1 MAESKHILI
10 VWHSQS
16 GRNAS
21 MKDWVAAAAQA
32 VEQVAVRCRA
42 APEAGLEDL
51 KWADGLIFVGPEY
64 LGHLSGGMKD
74 FFDRTFYPAQ
84 EYELNLPYVQVISSG
99 NDGSN
104 AERELDRIAKG
115 YPLRKVNDSLIWH
128 GELSDEAQKAAQELG
143 EAFATGLQMGIFG

>member
-1 MAESKHILI
+1 MADTKHILI

-16 GRNAS
+16 GRNAR
-21 MKDWVAAAAQA
+21 MKDWLSDAASA
-32 VEQVAVRCRA
+32 VDQVLVRCSA
-42 APEAGLEDL
+42 APEAGLADL
-51 KWADGLIFVGPEY
+51 RWADGVIFVGPEY

-84 EYELNLPYVQVISSG
+84 EYQLNLPYVQVISSG

-104 AERELDRIAKG
+104 AERELDRIALG

-128 GELSDEAQKAAQELG
+128 GELSDAAKVAAEELG
-143 EAFATGLQMGIFG
+143 EGFATGLQMGIFG